1 MSIAETFIAEMEQEA
16 KATRAVLARVP
27 DDKLDWA
34 PHPKSMTLGK
44 LAHHIATT
52 PALAGIICA
61 TDFLDVATAKM
72 PPVPAAAAAIAAE
85 LEECLK
91 QAREAMGALDD
102 AAMFKPWSFKNSGKT
117 LMTLPKVAVLRAVF
131 LNHWYHHRG
140 QISVYLRLLDI
151 PVPSIY
157 GPSADENPFG

>member
-1 MSIAETFIAEMEQEA
+1 MSLAETFIAEMEHEA

-27 DDKLDWA
+27 DGKLDWA
-34 PHPKSMTLGK
+34 PHPKSMTLGT

-52 PALAGIICA
+52 PALAAMISAGDSLDLA
-61 TDFLDVATAKM
+61 TIRM
-72 PPVPAAAAAIAAE
+72 PPVPATAAAIVAE

-91 QAREAMGALDD
+91 QAREAMRGLDD
-102 AAMFKPWSFKNSGKT
+102 AAMFKPWSFINSGKT
-117 LMTLPKVAVLRAVF
+117 LMTLPKVAVLRSVF

-140 QISVYLRLLDI
+140 QMSVYLRLLDI

>member
-1 MSIAETFIAEMEQEA
+1 MSIGESFIAEIEYEA
-16 KATRAVLARVP
+16 KSTRAVLARVP
-27 DDKLDWA
+27 DDKLGWA
-34 PHPKSMTLGK
+34 PHPKSMTLGT

-52 PALAGIICA
+52 PGLAAMISGG
-61 TDFLDVATAKM
+61 DSLDVATVEM
-72 PPVPAAAAAIAAE
+72 PPVPATGAAIVAE

-91 QAREAMGALDD
+91 QARAALAGLDD
-102 AAMFKPWSFKNSGKT
+102 AAMFKPWSFQNSGQT
-117 LMTLPKVAVLRAVF
+117 LFTLPKVAVLRSVF

-140 QISVYLRLLDI
+140 QMSVYLRLLDI